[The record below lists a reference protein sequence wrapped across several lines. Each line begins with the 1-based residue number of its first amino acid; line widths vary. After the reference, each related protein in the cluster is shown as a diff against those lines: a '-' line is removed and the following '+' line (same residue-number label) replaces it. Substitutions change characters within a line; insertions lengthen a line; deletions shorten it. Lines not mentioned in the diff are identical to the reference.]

1 MRRTFVMSL
10 LLLILATGGMLFWQW
25 NVYSEGQEQ
34 LGQDKLPIVQQHVQI
49 QHNQNELKVIHTIS
63 NLKKG
68 TYAIKNPLNV
78 EYVINGKKSNHRFL
92 TVNDNEAKVEFQYS
106 IPFDANS
113 SSTLLLDWAI
123 QLENVEMSLSE
134 VEITVTSNRTGSWAA
149 ASKQMGKAKKEN
161 IDYYVFKR
169 EGAVFPLYYQEGEL
183 NHQSLDNGLIIYYE
197 DYSKLDVDQ
206 LSSLFT
212 DFPELKD
219 RVVLFT
225 SKHQEIV
232 WTDLIMLNDTKN
244 MDRLE
249 KKLSFLYVD
258 ALFPF
263 KEATEKWQQN
273 ILADLYKGKQLGGA
287 KTVTMMEELEQ
298 NLTEEEV
305 NSFLKRVL
313 RQNQLLSTAILD
325 EILSSVK
332 GLSTSFFSLNKE
344 ENKPVVPLYFS
355 DQRIIVIDG
364 QRLQSSMIYYKGQSW
379 MPLMDIVEK
388 AGYSYSIMNDGHV
401 LLTKDSDS
409 LRLYPEKNV
418 FILNGVDYSVP
429 TNPVTALKDEL
440 YIQEGWITDI
450 FDFKVM
456 KEEGRITIS
465 TY

>member
-1 MRRTFVMSL
+1 
-10 LLLILATGGMLFWQW
+10 
-25 NVYSEGQEQ
+25 
-34 LGQDKLPIVQQHVQI
+34 
-49 QHNQNELKVIHTIS
+49 
-63 NLKKG
+63 
-68 TYAIKNPLNV
+68 
-78 EYVINGKKSNHRFL
+78 
-92 TVNDNEAKVEFQYS
+92 
-106 IPFDANS
+106 
-113 SSTLLLDWAI
+113 
-123 QLENVEMSLSE
+123 
-134 VEITVTSNRTGSWAA
+134 
-149 ASKQMGKAKKEN
+149 
-161 IDYYVFKR
+161 
-169 EGAVFPLYYQEGEL
+169 
-183 NHQSLDNGLIIYYE
+183 
-197 DYSKLDVDQ
+197 
-206 LSSLFT
+206 
-212 DFPELKD
+212 
-219 RVVLFT
+219 
-225 SKHQEIV
+225 
-232 WTDLIMLNDTKN
+232 
-244 MDRLE
+244 
-249 KKLSFLYVD
+249 
-258 ALFPF
+258 
-263 KEATEKWQQN
+263 
-273 ILADLYKGKQLGGA
+273 
-287 KTVTMMEELEQ
+287 MEELEQ